1 MELFSFTNFGM
12 RRKVFLNYLESCNRT
27 LPKSQDIKNR
37 KLFRLYMAFAMS
49 VGCFRVCVIRLLI
62 RTCYSSLLFL
72 QATSYSF
79 KANPLTFLGLR
90 SNFESLAMRGLYS
103 ITRLQRIDVKN
114 SAYIYKGDTTLQ
126 IFVEEALVQLY
137 SVFWY
142 VDKRQI
148 N

>member
-1 MELFSFTNFGM
+1 MFQSMCDSIANKNMLF
-12 RRKVFLNYLESCNRT
+12 KPAL
-27 LPKSQDIKNR
+27 
-37 KLFRLYMAFAMS
+37 
-49 VGCFRVCVIRLLI
+49 
-62 RTCYSSLLFL
+62 L